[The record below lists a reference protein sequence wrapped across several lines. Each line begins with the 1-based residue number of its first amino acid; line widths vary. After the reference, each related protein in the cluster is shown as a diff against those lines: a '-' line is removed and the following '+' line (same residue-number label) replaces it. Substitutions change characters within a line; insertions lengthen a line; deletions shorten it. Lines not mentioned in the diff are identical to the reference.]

1 MVDSR
6 GKINLKEG
14 RVSHNEDGKKTG
26 IQALSGELKTG
37 SLLEETPWQLSWIRD

>member
-14 RVSHNEDGKKTG
+14 RVSHNEDAKKNRDPV
-26 IQALSGELKTG
+26 LSGELKTG
-37 SLLEETPWQLSWIRD
+37 SLLEETPWQLSWN